1 MKIAVVTETYPP
13 EVNGVA
19 LTVHTLVSEMAAA
32 GHDILLV
39 RPDQP
44 GVSAMPPAH
53 PIHEMLVPGAAM
65 PKYPGLRFGLPAG
78 RTLARQFAGRRPN
91 AVYVATEGPL
101 GWSAVHAANR
111 LGIPVA
117 TGFHTRFDC
126 YARSYG
132 LGPLSPLAHRWLR
145 RLHNASSAT
154 IVPTTEL
161 GGWLEERGFQRV
173 HVIARSVDT
182 VLFDPARRDPRLR
195 ARWGIPQY
203 GLAVI
208 HVGRIAAEK
217 NLGLAVQ
224 AFRRIREHRGDARF
238 VWVGEGPQAAR
249 LKRENPDF
257 IFTGLRL
264 GEDLAAHFASADLFL
279 FPSLTETFGNV
290 TLEAMASGVPTV
302 AFDYGAARAHLRDR
316 EHGRLVPRGNADG
329 FIAAAAALSTADAAR
344 RGMREA
350 ARAATLALRPEQVAR
365 EFVGLLAGLP
375 ARAAA

>member
-32 GHDILLV
+32 GHDLLLV

-44 GVSAMPPAH
+44 GVSAVPPAN
-53 PIHEMLVPGAAM
+53 PIRALLVPGAPI
-65 PKYPGLRFGLPAG
+65 PKYPGLRL
-78 RTLARQFAGRRPN
+78 
-91 AVYVATEGPL
+91 
-101 GWSAVHAANR
+101 
-111 LGIPVA
+111 VA

-154 IVPTTEL
+154 IVPTMEL

-173 HVIARSVDT
+173 QVIARSVDT
-182 VLFDPARRDPRLR
+182 ALFDPARRNPR
-195 ARWGIPQY
+195 
-203 GLAVI
+203 
-208 HVGRIAAEK
+208 
-217 NLGLAVQ
+217 
-224 AFRRIREHRGDARF
+224 
-238 VWVGEGPQAAR
+238 
-249 LKRENPDF
+249 
-257 IFTGLRL
+257 
-264 GEDLAAHFASADLFL
+264 
-279 FPSLTETFGNV
+279 
-290 TLEAMASGVPTV
+290 
-302 AFDYGAARAHLRDR
+302 LRDR
-316 EHGRLVPRGNADG
+316 EHGRLVPRGNGDG
-329 FIAAAAALSTADAAR
+329 FIAAAAALSTVDGAR

-365 EFVGLLAGLP
+365 DFVGLLAGLP